1 VSSPPTRLLAA
12 GFLASL
18 LANALLL
25 AAFHDAAW
33 WPPDEGNYAHVAERI
48 LNGDVL
54 NRDVQDVHAGAIN
67 FLNAAAL
74 GLFGRSLVALR
85 YPLALAALA
94 SGALLFYLFRSRGP
108 WLAAAAALA
117 PVALGVLQFLNPTAH
132 WYSLLLFFLI
142 VACLEEVPPAARGRT
157 ELLGFLAGALF
168 LFRQLSGVLVAIGL
182 VAWLLAEPSQDSPGR
197 PRGRL
202 AALAARATLAVA
214 ALGLAGY
221 LLQVADPA
229 GFALFG
235 AAPLALLLGALMR
248 PAAGNRR
255 CLLTLA
261 RLTAGA
267 AVAFAPLVLYHA
279 VHGSLASWYQDTV
292 LAPARL
298 ASMEFIDDQRFSAL
312 IGRGLAALL
321 APASA
326 AEAVN
331 GVFWMILP
339 FAAALLGGLVI
350 RGVLGMARR
359 GTGVG
364 ALPFLAVFYAV
375 VSLHYQIPIY
385 LFYTLGATLAGLLWL
400 AGERGRWTRT
410 AAVAAVLA
418 LSAVGVAFHAGQ
430 PILRTWDHVMAG
442 RREPLVS
449 SVVPSGLARCGL
461 RITPEDRALYAGL
474 VALIERETAPGEEIF
489 AVPSNAELYFL
500 AGRPNPFRF
509 FNFALGVSDRASAD
523 AVAERLRSRPPRL
536 VFYNPK
542 DKYNTPLSRE
552 VMATVAASYELLG
565 ERGPFRIYR
574 APRRAD

>member
-48 LNGDVL
+48 LDGAVL

-74 GLFGRSLVALR
+74 GLFGRSLAALR
-85 YPLALAALA
+85 YPLALAALLQ
-94 SGALLFYLFRSRGP
+94 GCVLFYLFRSRGA
-108 WLAAAAALA
+108 WLAAAAAVV

-132 WYSLLLFFLI
+132 WYSLFLFVLI
-142 VACLEEVPPAARGRT
+142 VACLQELPPARGRT
-157 ELLGFLAGALF
+157 ELLGLLAGTLF

-182 VAWLLAEPSQDSPGR
+182 VAWLLAEPLSESGEAPNK
-197 PRGRL
+197 PRDRL
-202 AALAARATLAVA
+202 AARITLAVA

-221 LLQVADPA
+221 LLRVADPT

-235 AAPLALLLGALMR
+235 AAPLALLLWALAR

-261 RLTAGA
+261 RLSAGA

-279 VHGSLASWYQDTV
+279 FHGSLVSWYRDTV

-298 ASMEFIDDQRFSAL
+298 AGMEFLDAQRFSSL
-312 IGRGLAALL
+312 VGRGLTALL

-326 AEAVN
+326 VEAVN
-331 GVFWMILP
+331 GLFFMVLP
-339 FAAALLGGLVI
+339 FAAALLGLLV
-350 RGVLGMARR
+350 VLRR

-400 AGERGRWTRT
+400 AGERGRRTR
-410 AAVAAVLA
+410 AAALAAVLA
-418 LSAVGVAFHAGQ
+418 LGAVGVAFHAGQ

-442 RREPLVS
+442 RREPLV
-449 SVVPSGLARCGL
+449 PSGLARCGL
-461 RITPEDRALYAGL
+461 RITREDRDLYAGL
-474 VALIERETAPGEEIF
+474 VALIERETSPDEEIF

-509 FNFALGVSDRASAD
+509 FNFALGVPDRAAAD
-523 AVAERLRSRPPRL
+523 AVVERLRRRPPRL
-536 VFYNPK
+536 VFYNPQ

-552 VMATVAASYELLG
+552 VMETVAASYELLG
-565 ERGPFRIYR
+565 ARGPFRIYR
-574 APRRAD
+574 APRAD